1 MDHPDA
7 EPIAELLDERRYLL
21 DVAYRMLGS
30 PGEAESVVDETYRRW
45 YGLSDTGTQADH
57 RSPTLACA
65 DRGRN
70 LSWPARPHLPG
81 R

>member
-1 MDHPDA
+1 MDHADA

-45 YGLSDTGTQADH
+45 YGPSDTERRRIAAP
-57 RSPTLACA
+57 RPWLAN
-65 DRGRN
+65 RGRN